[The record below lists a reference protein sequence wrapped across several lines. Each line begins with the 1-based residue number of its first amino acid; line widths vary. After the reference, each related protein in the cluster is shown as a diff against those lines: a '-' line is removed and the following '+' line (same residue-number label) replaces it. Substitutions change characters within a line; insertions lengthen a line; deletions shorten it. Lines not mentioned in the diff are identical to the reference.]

1 MEVGLK
7 PNNSAVG
14 LSAKLYEYKTMQVND
29 TSFEVRIRDDNG
41 QDFPIKLN
49 RRNKDLSIKK
59 MPPTSTPQYLRQLQ

>member
-29 TSFEVRIRDDNG
+29 TSFEVRIRDDNWARLSD
-41 QDFPIKLN
+41 QIKL
-49 RRNKDLSIKK
+49 
-59 MPPTSTPQYLRQLQ
+59 QE